1 LVLIEIT
8 VQGLMDLILLFSK
21 SFEHVKGDLI
31 HAINEFHNIDKW
43 PKGYYTSLIAV
54 IPKCE
59 NPLTLE

>member
-1 LVLIEIT
+1 
-8 VQGLMDLILLFSK
+8 MDLILLFSK